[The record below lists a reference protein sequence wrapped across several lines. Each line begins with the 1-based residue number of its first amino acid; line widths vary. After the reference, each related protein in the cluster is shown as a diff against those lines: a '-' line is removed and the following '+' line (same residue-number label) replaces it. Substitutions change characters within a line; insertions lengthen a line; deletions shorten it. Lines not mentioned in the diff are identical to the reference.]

1 MLLGS
6 TYVPI
11 YTCFFK
17 SDDDFSSSG
26 RRRFNEGARGL
37 LSENFRS
44 QMTAQ
49 GALRAMICKV
59 VVC

>member
-49 GALRAMICKV
+49 GALRAMI
-59 VVC
+59 